1 MKKTMLALAL
11 VSVAT
16 AAHAENGVL
25 PMAGKPEDVG
35 LSSAQLKRLEEVT
48 QKHVDSGP
56 GCVPINQSR

>member
-11 VSVAT
+11 LSVAT

-35 LSSAQLKRLEEVT
+35 LSSA
-48 QKHVDSGP
+48 
-56 GCVPINQSR
+56 